1 MKKIITTYI
10 ARPVS
15 AFITHSSSGG
25 IILFISAIAALIFAN
40 SSLQD
45 MYHHW
50 WETKLTIGWEGFAL
64 SKSTHHWI
72 NDGLMAVFFFVIGLE
87 LKREV
92 IGGELSSP
100 KDAVLPIMAGLGGM
114 IVPALLFVLVNQGP
128 SGTLH
133 GWGIPMATDIA
144 FALGII
150 YLLGDRVP
158 TPIKV
163 FLTALAIA
171 DDIGAVLV
179 IAFFYSSDISLVS
192 LVGGLLAVVVL
203 GIGNWAGVR
212 SIWFYGVI
220 GILGVWVAF
229 VLSGVHATIA
239 GILAAL
245 MIPADVKISEIRLVE
260 KMKALALNLKEAET
274 NDVSLLTEAQWTIIS
289 EMRRLTKMA
298 LTPLQRLEHA
308 LHPVVAFFIMPI
320 FAFANAGVSLQGT
333 TFESLQNPV
342 TLGIILGLFVGKP
355 LGIIGISWLTIRMG
369 WATLP
374 NQTSWMQLI
383 GVAFLGGVGFTMSL
397 FITELAFTSSEI
409 VIQAKVGILLASL
422 FAGIAGFWLLR
433 KSS

>member
-1 MKKIITTYI
+1 MKKILTTYI

-25 IILFISAIAALIFAN
+25 IILLLSAVAALIFAN
-40 SSLQD
+40 SPLKDS
-45 MYHHW
+45 YHHW
-50 WETKLTIGWEGFAL
+50 WETYLTIGWEGFSF
-64 SKSTHHWI
+64 SKTTHHWI
-72 NDGLMAVFFFVIGLE
+72 NDGLMALFFFVIGLE

-92 IGGELSSP
+92 IGGELSRP
-100 KDAVLPIMAGLGGM
+100 KDAILPIMAGVGGM
-114 IVPALLFVLVNQGP
+114 VIPALLYVAVNRNHVESLQ
-128 SGTLH
+128 

-144 FALGII
+144 FALGIV

-158 TPIKV
+158 TPVKV

-179 IAFFYSSDISLVS
+179 IAFFYSSDISFLS
-192 LVGGLLAVVVL
+192 LVGGLAGVAVL
-203 GIGNWAGVR
+203 GIGNWVGIR

-220 GILGVWVAF
+220 GILVVWVAF

-245 MIPADVKISEIRLVE
+245 MIPADVKISELRLVE
-260 KMKALALNLKEAET
+260 KMKKLAQDLKEAET
-274 NDVSLLTEAQWTIIS
+274 NEISLLTDEQWTIIS

-320 FAFANAGVSLQGT
+320 FAFSNAGVSLEGISLS
-333 TFESLQNPV
+333 SLQNPV
-342 TLGIILGLFVGKP
+342 TLGIVLGLFIGKP
-355 LGIIGISWLTIRMG
+355 LGIVGISWITVRLG
-369 WATLP
+369 WASLP
-374 NQTSWMQLI
+374 NQTSWTQLV

-397 FITELAFTSSEI
+397 FVTDLAFVSAE
-409 VIQAKVGILLASL
+409 VITQAKVGILLASL
-422 FAGIAGFWLLR
+422 LAGLVGFWLLR